1 MIHASTNSTTRNSDE
16 ITNSTFISSN
26 RYAPQPDN
34 ESNSTDI
41 LTQRENAQVLHD
53 SNSCHDF
60 YSTSLSALNQ
70 STSSTEELA
79 LNDSLEKAKSK
90 LKIKELKQFQIS
102 CITAIQQ
109 GKDVVLV
116 QPTGSGKSVCFV
128 IPALLNPGKICLVV
142 EPVVAV
148 ITNQVDSL
156 QKKGIDAIALGR
168 AAGNS
173 KSSNFRRVFQ
183 GQGKT
188 PEIAFCTP
196 EYLFGTPATGSFL
209 GTSGQYSVLHS
220 NEDIFALIAIDEAH
234 KIFDRIPSYR
244 PK

>member
-34 ESNSTDI
+34 ESNSTDV

-53 SNSCHDF
+53 SNSSHDF
-60 YSTSLSALNQ
+60 YSTSLSASNQ

-90 LKIKELKQFQIS
+90 LKIKELKQFLIS

-116 QPTGSGKSVCFV
+116 QPTGSGKSVAYQHCLTQEKYV
-128 IPALLNPGKICLVV
+128 WLLNQL
-142 EPVVAV
+142 
-148 ITNQVDSL
+148 L
-156 QKKGIDAIALGR
+156 QL
-168 AAGNS
+168 
-173 KSSNFRRVFQ
+173 
-183 GQGKT
+183 
-188 PEIAFCTP
+188 
-196 EYLFGTPATGSFL
+196 
-209 GTSGQYSVLHS
+209 
-220 NEDIFALIAIDEAH
+220 
-234 KIFDRIPSYR
+234 
-244 PK
+244 